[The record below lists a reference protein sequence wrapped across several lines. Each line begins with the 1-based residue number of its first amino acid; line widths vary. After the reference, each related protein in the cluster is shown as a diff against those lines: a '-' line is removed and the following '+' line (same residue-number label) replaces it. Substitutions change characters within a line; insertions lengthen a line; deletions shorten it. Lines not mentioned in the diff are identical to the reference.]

1 MMYLSIRINGYN
13 MSPSV
18 QIPILDHMATLADL
32 LRGRVLLVLTQQ
44 ELTVSELCTVLQ
56 LPQST
61 VSRHLKILGD
71 DGWVSS
77 RPEGTRRLYSFSPD
91 DLDPAAQQLWPLA
104 GAQISASPRA
114 RQDRKRLLSVLKT
127 RRSRTR
133 EFFDTAAGAW
143 DRKREELFGHTFYL
157 FALLGLLDRDWVVAD
172 LGCGTGPVA
181 EALAPCVAQVIA
193 VDESDSML
201 DAARL
206 RLQESVNVD
215 MRQGALEALPIEDGQ
230 VDAATLILV
239 MHHLSAP
246 SAAIEEVHR
255 VLKPGGKLIL
265 VDMLPHDHQEY
276 RQEMG
281 HIHLGFSGQQIKEFL
296 GQAGL
301 EQIRLRPLGPEA
313 DAKGPALFSAT
324 AVRPLN

>member
-1 MMYLSIRINGYN
+1 MVS
-13 MSPSV
+13 STH
-18 QIPILDHMATLADL
+18 IPILDHLAILSDL
-32 LRGRVLLVLTQQ
+32 LRGRILLLLTQQ

-61 VSRHLKILGD
+61 ISRHLKTLANG
-71 DGWVSS
+71 GWVSS
-77 RPEGTRRLYSFSPD
+77 RPEGTRRLYTFNLGDMDAS
-91 DLDPAAQQLWPLA
+91 AQQLWPLA
-104 GAQISASPRA
+104 GAQISSSATA
-114 RQDRKRLLSVLKT
+114 RQDRKRLASVLRK

-133 EFFDTAAGAW
+133 EFFDTTAGQW
-143 DRKREELFGHTFYL
+143 DRKRDELFGNAFYL

-181 EALAPCVAQVIA
+181 EALAPCVKQVIA
-193 VDESDSML
+193 VDESDAML

-206 RLQESVNVD
+206 RLEASTNVD
-215 MRQGALEALPIEDGQ
+215 LRQGALETLPIEDGQ

-239 MHHLSAP
+239 MHHLPTPA
-246 SAAIEEVHR
+246 AAIAEVHR
-255 VLKPGGKLIL
+255 VLKPGGKLII

-281 HIHLGFSGQQIKEFL
+281 HIHLGFSGQQLKDFL
-296 GQAGL
+296 LQAGL
-301 EQIRLRPLGPEA
+301 EQILIRPLGPEE
-313 DAKGPALFSAT
+313 DVKGPVLFSAT